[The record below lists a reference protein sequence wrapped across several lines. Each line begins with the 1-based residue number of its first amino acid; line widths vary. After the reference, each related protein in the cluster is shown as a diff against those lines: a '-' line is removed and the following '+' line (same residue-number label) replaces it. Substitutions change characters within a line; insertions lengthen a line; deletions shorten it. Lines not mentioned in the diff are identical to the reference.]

1 MFSGLSST
9 AKSFCSTTDLLIAV
23 SVRELLAL
31 FAHTVGVLLAAPFR
45 CRVN

>member
-9 AKSFCSTTDLLIAV
+9 AKSFCSTTDLLTSV
-23 SVRELLAL
+23 SVGELLAL
-31 FAHTVGVLLAAPFR
+31 PDHTVGALLAAPFH